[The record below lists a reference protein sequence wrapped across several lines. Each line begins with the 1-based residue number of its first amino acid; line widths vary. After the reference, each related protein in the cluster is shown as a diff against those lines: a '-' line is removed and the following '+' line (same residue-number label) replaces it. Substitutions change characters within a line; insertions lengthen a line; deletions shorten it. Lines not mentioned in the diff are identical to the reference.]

1 MKLAILS
8 FLLMSGSIV
17 CGELHDHQI
26 TLRVN
31 GDYETID
38 ISQQNPETRK
48 ILHKIAYNQY
58 LKHNQWACFKAALLA
73 CTITTAASLVA
84 VWYANK

>member
-1 MKLAILS
+1 MKNLLFFMLLSVPVLA
-8 FLLMSGSIV
+8 
-17 CGELHDHQI
+17 GELHDTTI
-26 TLRVN
+26 TLRMN

-38 ISQQNPETRK
+38 ISQQTQETRR